1 MSEVRNGAV
10 SAREEGAVIK
20 RAAKGLLVVLE
31 LFYIL
36 TVVVNTQTYPCAKIA

>member
-10 SAREEGAVIK
+10 SVREEGAVIK

-31 LFYIL
+31 LFYIV
-36 TVVVNTQTYPCAKIA
+36 TVVNIQTYPCAKIA